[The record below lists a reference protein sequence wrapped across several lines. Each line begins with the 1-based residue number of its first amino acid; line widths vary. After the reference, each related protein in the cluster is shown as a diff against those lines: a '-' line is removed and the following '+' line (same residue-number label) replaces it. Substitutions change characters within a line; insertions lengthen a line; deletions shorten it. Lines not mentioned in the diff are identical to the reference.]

1 LRVFGCTAYAHVD
14 NRKLEPR
21 ATKCLFLGY
30 GSGVKGYKLWNPK
43 TKKTF
48 MSRSII
54 FNESVMFN
62 NSLSTD
68 VSPVGSDEE
77 QKHVIV
83 QVEHVD
89 DQETK
94 IVDNNVHD
102 IVQHS
107 PPVLQP
113 QNQSIANHRTK
124 RNCGPRPRLIEECD
138 IVHYA
143 FSCAE
148 QVENIHEPATYTE
161 VVVSGDREKWISAMQ
176 EEMQSLE
183 KNGTWD
189 VVRLPK
195 QKKAVRCKWIFK
207 RKEGLSPS
215 EPPRF
220 KARLVA
226 KGFSQIPGVDY
237 NDVFS
242 LVVKH
247 SLIRTFFGI
256 VAMRDL
262 KLE

>member
-1 LRVFGCTAYAHVD
+1 MSEPIIIWKAGKTRTDQERIQKHKLIKRDLLDGCIVGKMKFCEHCVFGKHKRVKFNASVHI
-14 NRKLEPR
+14 
-21 ATKCLFLGY
+21 TK
-30 GSGVKGYKLWNPK
+30 
-43 TKKTF
+43 
-48 MSRSII
+48 
-54 FNESVMFN
+54 
-62 NSLSTD
+62 
-68 VSPVGSDEE
+68 VGSDEE
-77 QKHVIV
+77 QQHVSV

-89 DQETK
+89 DQETE

-113 QNQSIANHRTK
+113 QNQSIVDRRTK
-124 RNCGPRPRLIEECD
+124 RNCGPHPCLIEECD
-138 IVHYA
+138 MVHYT

-148 QVENIHEPATYTE
+148 QVENIHEPAMYTE

-215 EPPRF
+215 EPPRL
-220 KARLVA
+220 KASCKA
-226 KGFSQIPGVDY
+226 
-237 NDVFS
+237 
-242 LVVKH
+242 
-247 SLIRTFFGI
+247 
-256 VAMRDL
+256 
-262 KLE
+262 

>member
-1 LRVFGCTAYAHVD
+1 
-14 NRKLEPR
+14 
-21 ATKCLFLGY
+21 
-30 GSGVKGYKLWNPK
+30 
-43 TKKTF
+43 
-48 MSRSII
+48 MSRNIV

-62 NSLSTD
+62 DSLSTD

-77 QKHVIV
+77 QEHVSV

-89 DQETK
+89 DQETE

-113 QNQSIANHRTK
+113 QNQSIADRRTK
-124 RNCGPRPRLIEECD
+124 RSCGPRPCLIEECD

-161 VVVSGDREKWISAMQ
+161 AVVSGDREKWISAMQ

-195 QKKAVRCKWIFK
+195 HKKDVRCK
-207 RKEGLSPS
+207 
-215 EPPRF
+215 
-220 KARLVA
+220 
-226 KGFSQIPGVDY
+226 
-237 NDVFS
+237 
-242 LVVKH
+242 
-247 SLIRTFFGI
+247 
-256 VAMRDL
+256 
-262 KLE
+262 